1 MSSAIRDIGSAD
13 CPGRPALLYTRAV
26 ERASPS
32 QREIGRYSLY
42 GEIASGG
49 MATVYVG
56 RLNAA
61 GGFGRIVAIKRLH
74 AHLARDPEFVSMFLD
89 EARLAAR
96 IHHPNVVSTLDVVQS
111 EDELFVVMEYI
122 RGESLSK
129 LARTLDELGERIPI
143 PVVTAIAGGML
154 QGLHAAHMA
163 TDERG
168 APLGIVHR
176 DVSPQNVLVGEDGVA
191 RVLDFGVAKAAS
203 RLQQTREGQ
212 LKGKLG
218 YMSPEQISEQEVT
231 AQSDIYAAGIVL
243 WEALAGRF
251 LFRGQTD
258 GETLHRIVERAVL
271 APSEHHVA
279 ISPELDAVVLRAL
292 EVEPEK
298 RFATARDMAIAL
310 EGAVRGAS
318 SMEVGEWLQRVAAP
332 TLQSRHKMVHDI
344 ESGSADSLSGFPVI
358 PSGLLGEG
366 SASAPRSAKTEGQL
380 GTAVTVHSRTQA
392 SPLRPRSR
400 RWLVLGAVAL
410 GAGVALGFVLKQR
423 TGGAGD
429 RAQLPPP
436 AGCAAPAASAPLT
449 SAPTAA
455 ASESAALPSAGAA
468 ASASREPAA
477 APSTLA
483 TAPPSTPGS
492 KVQPSTRPSATA
504 KTEPTASSGNDL
516 DHLIETRK

>member
-1 MSSAIRDIGSAD
+1 
-13 CPGRPALLYTRAV
+13 V

-74 AHLARDPEFVSMFLD
+74 AQLARDPEFVSMFLD

-111 EDELFVVMEYI
+111 EDELFVVMDYI
-122 RGESLSK
+122 RGESLSR
-129 LARTLDELGERIPI
+129 LARTLEESGERIPI
-143 PVVTAIAGGML
+143 PVVTAIMGGML
-154 QGLHAAHMA
+154 QGLHAAHVA
-163 TDERG
+163 KDERG
-168 APLGIVHR
+168 EPLGIVHR

-218 YMSPEQISEQEVT
+218 YMSPEQISEHEVT

-243 WEALAGRF
+243 WEALCGRF
-251 LFRGQTD
+251 LFRGKSD
-258 GETLHRIVERAVL
+258 GETLHRIVEREVV
-271 APSEHHVA
+271 APSGHNAAVSA
-279 ISPELDAVVLRAL
+279 ALDAVVLRAL
-292 EVEPEK
+292 ALEPEK

-310 EGAVRGAS
+310 DAAVRGAS
-318 SMEVGEWLQRVAAP
+318 IMEVGEWVQRTAAS

-344 ESGSADSLSGFPVI
+344 ESGSVDSLSGFPVI

-366 SASAPRSAKTEGQL
+366 SGSAPRSARSGGQL

-400 RWLVLGAVAL
+400 RWLGLGAVAL
-410 GAGVALGFVLKQR
+410 IAGVALGFVLKQR
-423 TGGAGD
+423 TGATGDGAL
-429 RAQLPPP
+429 LPPP
-436 AGCAAPAASAPLT
+436 VPCATSAASAPPT
-449 SAPTAA
+449 SNPTATASAPTAEPGASVAPTTSGQPSAQPSTQPA
-455 ASESAALPSAGAA
+455 ASTGTAGVK
-468 ASASREPAA
+468 
-477 APSTLA
+477 T
-483 TAPPSTPGS
+483 
-492 KVQPSTRPSATA
+492 QPSTRPSATP
-504 KTEPTASSGNDL
+504 KTQPTASSGNDL